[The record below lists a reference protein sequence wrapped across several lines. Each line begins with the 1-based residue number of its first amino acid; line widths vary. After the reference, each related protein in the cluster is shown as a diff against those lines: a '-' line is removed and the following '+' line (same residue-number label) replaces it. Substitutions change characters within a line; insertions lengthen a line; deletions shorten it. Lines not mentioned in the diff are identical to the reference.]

1 MRRIPLDGSRIEH
14 LTGGWSMTVAAS
26 GEWQMPAE
34 IPADT
39 EWHAARVPGTAAQA
53 LSDAGLY
60 DTDNPAPLHD
70 KDIWYRA
77 RISSRATGRHIL
89 VFEGLATI
97 AEGWLDGEPILIS
110 DSMFEAREVEVDLT
124 GDAELALC
132 FRALEPHLSRKGP
145 RAKWRTQLAKSQGLR
160 LIRTTLLGH
169 MPGWCPEIHAVG
181 PWRPISLISAQDTFA
196 EITKIHSGLLED
208 GTGKLEVS
216 LTLPGEYQ
224 DARLACA
231 GQMAELARD
240 QAGVMTAVVNIP
252 DVEPW
257 WPHTH
262 GNPRLYDVALVL
274 GDELIHITR
283 TGFRRIEAER
293 GADGKEFAIR
303 INGERVFCRG
313 AVWTNA
319 DLLSLPGDTESYR
332 PWLDLAREANMNML
346 RVGGTM
352 VYENKAFFELCDEF
366 GILVWHDFQFANF
379 DYPVKDAEFTEKVSR
394 EAEAFLKA
402 TQGSPSFTVACGG
415 SEILQQAAMM
425 GLPAERWSGPLT
437 NEILPEAVA
446 RHRPDV
452 VYVENSPSGGA
463 MPFSPNEGVTHYFGV
478 SAYRAPIE
486 DARRAEVKFA
496 AECLAFSNVPEPA
509 TVEAHLP
516 AGTGHN
522 PEWKARV
529 PRDRG
534 VGWDFED
541 IRDHY
546 VEYLYG
552 EKPLDLR
559 YGDPERYLD
568 LGRAAVAEMME
579 AVFAE
584 WRRKGSPTS
593 GGLIWNY
600 QDLVPGLGW
609 GVVDATGEP
618 KSAWYALKRAFR
630 PLQISLTDEGTN
642 GLAVHLIND
651 TADLRPV
658 TVELACLR
666 EGRIPVVSGS
676 LDIDVASRS
685 VQSVAATEII
695 GAFFDMTYAFRFG
708 PPSHDVTIARLV
720 DRQTGQEIA
729 QGFHFPLGRRQ
740 ALNRPEISATLEAS
754 GDGAPVL
761 RLSSD
766 CLAQS
771 VHIRDDGFRPSDNW
785 FHLEPGREKC
795 IRLAK
800 RDGISAERQPAGE
813 IASLGSNRRFTY
825 SAG

>member
-1 MRRIPLDGSRIEH
+1 
-14 LTGGWSMTVAAS
+14 MTVAAS
-26 GEWQMPAE
+26 GEWQ
-34 IPADT
+34 IPADIPAET
-39 EWHAARVPGTAAQA
+39 QWHAARVPGTAARA
-53 LSDAGLY
+53 LTDAGLY
-60 DTDNPAPLHD
+60 DPENPDPLHD
-70 KDIWYRA
+70 KDVWYRA
-77 RISSRATGRHIL
+77 RITPRTTGRHTI

-110 DSMFEAREVEVDLT
+110 DSMFAAQEVEVELS
-124 GDAELALC
+124 GDAELCLC

-181 PWRPISLISAQDTFA
+181 PWRPVSMFSAQDTFA
-196 EITKIHSGLLED
+196 EIVEIRSDLLED
-208 GTGKLEVS
+208 GTGKLDIS
-216 LTLPGEYQ
+216 LRLADDPRNVY
-224 DARLACA
+224 LACA
-231 GQMAELARD
+231 GQMAEFLRD
-240 QAGVMTAVVNIP
+240 ETGQLRASLEIP

-262 GNPRLYDVALVL
+262 GTSRLYDVVLVL
-274 GDELIHITR
+274 GDELVHLMR
-283 TGFRRIEAER
+283 TGFRRIEIDR
-293 GADGKEFAIR
+293 GADGTEFALK
-303 INGERVFCRG
+303 INGERIFCRG

-319 DLLSLPGDTESYR
+319 DLLSLPGDRESYR
-332 PWLDLAREANMNML
+332 PWLELAREANMNML

-352 VYENKAFFELCDEF
+352 VYETRDFFELCDEL

-379 DYPVKDAEFTEKVSR
+379 DYPVKDPEFADKVSR
-394 EAEAFLKA
+394 EAEAFLAA
-402 TQGSPSFTVACGG
+402 TQGSPSFAVACGG

-425 GLPAERWSGPLT
+425 GLPPERWSGPLT
-437 NEILPEAVA
+437 NEILLEATT
-446 RHRPDV
+446 RQRPDV
-452 VYVENSPSGGA
+452 AYVENSPSGGA

-486 DARRAEVKFA
+486 DARRADVKFA
-496 AECLAFSNVPEPA
+496 AECLAFANVPEPV
-509 TVEAHLP
+509 TVETRLP
-516 AGTGHN
+516 AGIGHS

-568 LGRAAVAEMME
+568 LGRAAVAEVME

-584 WRRKGSPTS
+584 WRREGSRTA

-600 QDLVPGLGW
+600 QDLMPGLGW

-630 PLQISLTDEGTN
+630 PLQIALTNEGTN
-642 GLAVHLIND
+642 GLDVHLIND
-651 TADLRPV
+651 TAETRPV

-666 EGRIPVVSGS
+666 DGRIPVVSGS
-676 LDIDVASRS
+676 MEIDLGRHCA
-685 VQSVAATEII
+685 QKVAATQII
-695 GAFFDMTYAFRFG
+695 GAFFDTTYAFRFG
-708 PPSHDVTIARLV
+708 PPAHDVTVARMS
-720 DRQTGQEIA
+720 DRETGEELAHAFQ
-729 QGFHFPLGRRQ
+729 FPLGRGK
-740 ALNRPEISATLEAS
+740 ALHANDIAVTLETPSEGEAML
-754 GDGAPVL
+754 VL
-761 RLSSD
+761 SCD
-766 CLAQS
+766 CFAQS

-785 FHLEPGREKC
+785 FHLAPGREKR
-795 IRLAK
+795 IRLT
-800 RDGISAERQPAGE
+800 RRHGIPADRQPSGE
-813 IASLGSNRRFTY
+813 VAALGSSRRFTY